1 MVVKETSM
9 SAWKKVLRATWANT
23 PETTME
29 PEKGTAAT
37 ITARPNGLSVALEG
51 KNSTLNAPRTLFN

>member
-1 MVVKETSM
+1 MVVKETSL
-9 SAWKKVLRATWANT
+9 SAWKKILRATWANT

-51 KNSTLNAPRTLFN
+51 KIPH